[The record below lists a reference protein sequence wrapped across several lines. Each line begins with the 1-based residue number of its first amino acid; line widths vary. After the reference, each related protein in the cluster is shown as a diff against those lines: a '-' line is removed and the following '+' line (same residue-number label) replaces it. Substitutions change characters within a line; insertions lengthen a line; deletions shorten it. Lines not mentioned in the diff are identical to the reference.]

1 MKPQY
6 HFSSKAWQYPG
17 RGGWHFLSLPKKLSQ
32 ELRTEYKSREEGW
45 GRLRVTAQIG
55 SSEWNAAIW
64 FDSKSGFYML
74 PLKAEIR
81 KKENIIIDKT
91 VKVVVNVL

>member
-1 MKPQY
+1 MKAQY
-6 HFSSKAWQYPG
+6 QFSSKPWQYPAP
-17 RGGWHFLSLPKKLSQ
+17 GGWHFLSLPKKLSQ

-64 FDSKSGFYML
+64 FDTKSNSYML

-81 KKENIIIDKT
+81 KKENFIIDRT
-91 VKVVVNVL
+91 VKVIVFIL